1 MSSKPKIY
9 LSSPHLGTQE
19 FEFVREAFATNWIA
33 PLGPH
38 VDQFEKEFGQ
48 ILQEGTE
55 LTEIGRKE
63 AQKAQKS
70 EGDGLTTEGGGQS
83 SVLHAAALSSGT
95 AALHLALKLVGLQ
108 RGEDVFCSSLTFSA
122 SANPIVY
129 EGAKPVFIDSE
140 RTSWNMDPA
149 LLEKAL
155 EDRKKK
161 GKLPRAVILVHLY
174 GQCAD
179 IDAIAAFCENYGVA
193 LIEDAAEALG
203 ATYFSRKKAQETQN
217 RPESQVSSGLG
228 SSPVKLDQSAEALG
242 ATYFSHKKAQEA
254 QNRTESQVSPGLG
267 SSPGD
272 TKQSVIT
279 GGIPS
284 SSRDSRKAIAP
295 GTIGRL
301 GIFSFNGNKIIT
313 PSGGGML
320 VSNDESLIKKARFW
334 ATQSRDP
341 APHYQHSEI
350 GYNYRLS
357 NVLAGIGR
365 GQLQV
370 LADRVNARRANCAY
384 YEKAFADLP
393 GISFMPEAPW
403 NRCTRWLT
411 CILVDPAAFG
421 ADREAIRLALETEN
435 IEARPVWKPMHL
447 QPVFAAC
454 DRFGGEVAE
463 DLFNRGLCL
472 PSGSNLSESDL
483 ERVVE
488 VVRRVFARR

>member
-1 MSSKPKIY
+1 MSKAPRVY

-38 VDQFEKEFGQ
+38 VDAFEREFSQ

-55 LTEIGRKE
+55 STERKN
-63 AQKAQKS
+63 S
-70 EGDGLTTEGGGQS
+70 VS
-83 SVLHAAALSSGT
+83 SVSSCANSRMHCAALSSGT

-108 RGEDVFCSSLTFSA
+108 RGEEVFCSSLTFSA
-122 SANPIVY
+122 SANPIAY
-129 EGAKPVFIDSE
+129 EGGKPVFIDSE
-140 RTSWNMDPA
+140 RVSWNMDPLRLEEA
-149 LLEKAL
+149 LA
-155 EDRKKK
+155 DRAAK
-161 GKLPRAVILVHLY
+161 GRLPRAVIVVHLY

-179 IDAIAAFCENYGVA
+179 LDTIMAVCNRYGVA
-193 LIEDAAEALG
+193 VIEDAAEALG
-203 ATYFSRKKAQETQN
+203 AIYFSSKTISQEGTEKTENQD
-217 RPESQVSSGLG
+217 SVSS
-228 SSPVKLDQSAEALG
+228 
-242 ATYFSHKKAQEA
+242 
-254 QNRTESQVSPGLG
+254 VSFCA
-267 SSPGD
+267 
-272 TKQSVIT
+272 KEEI
-279 GGIPS
+279 
-284 SSRDSRKAIAP
+284 RP
-295 GTIGRL
+295 GTVGKL
-301 GIFSFNGNKIIT
+301 AIFSFNGNKIIT
-313 PSGGGML
+313 TSGGGML
-320 VSNDESLIKKARFW
+320 VSPDESLIKKARFL
-334 ATQSRDP
+334 ATQARDP

-370 LADRVNARRANCAY
+370 LADRVNARRANCVF

-421 ADREAIRLALETEN
+421 ADREAIRLALEAEN

-454 DRFGGEVAE
+454 DRFGGDVSE

-472 PSGSNLSESDL
+472 PSGSNLTEADL
-483 ERVVE
+483 ERVVAA
-488 VVRRVFARR
+488 VRKCRGAKRI